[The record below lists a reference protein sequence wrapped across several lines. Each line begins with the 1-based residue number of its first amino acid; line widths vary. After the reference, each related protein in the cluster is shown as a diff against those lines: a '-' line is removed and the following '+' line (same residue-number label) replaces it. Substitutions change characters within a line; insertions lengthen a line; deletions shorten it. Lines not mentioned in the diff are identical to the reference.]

1 MPHRVHAMLWLAIA
15 MSVAGFESRGSIVAR
30 SGQKGSS
37 KLLHIG
43 GDKSASAQGEARA
56 RAGPLLMKHKVESI
70 VGEVIVGEHEEGI
83 PLWQYYGV
91 PNQNKWDLIVDV
103 RSPSEFAEDAI
114 PGSVNH
120 PLLSDS
126 ERAEVGTAYC
136 RKSRFD
142 GRLLGARY
150 VAANLA
156 RIIEQ
161 LSDIPRDA
169 RILVYCWRGGER
181 SNTVTYAL
189 SKIGWHVAQLEGGY
203 KAYRAAVRDQ
213 LYNVNS
219 TLLKSVAFHRI
230 DGPTGCGKGAVLNEL
245 SHVLD
250 LESLAQHRGSAL
262 GDMFAQED
270 IVPQPSQKKF
280 ESALYSTLSRFQGSY
295 CFVEAE
301 SARIGRLQI
310 PSALCA
316 KLVRPELG
324 ATRLDVPL
332 DARIAR
338 IRHMYR
344 LFETPRGSQIL
355 ARKLKLRLRAPRTW
369 LDLIEERDWD
379 ALVRTLLVEHY
390 DPAYEKAQ
398 KRDQSAYEASEVR
411 TSILRLNDLQPDTVR
426 GAARHL
432 GDLIA
437 RNFSTVVTELQ
448 TTGCCSS

>member
-1 MPHRVHAMLWLAIA
+1 MARVAPSMRWLATV
-15 MSVAGFESRGSIVAR
+15 MSVAGFELRGWMIAK
-30 SGQKGSS
+30 SGQKGTAKLIHTGGGKATSS
-37 KLLHIG
+37 
-43 GDKSASAQGEARA
+43 QGESKARA
-56 RAGPLLMKHKVESI
+56 APLLMKHKVESI
-70 VGEVIVGEHEEGI
+70 AGEVIVGEHEQGI
-83 PLWQYYGV
+83 PLWQYYGI

-120 PLLSDS
+120 PVLSDS

-136 RKSRFD
+136 QKSRFD

-156 RIIEQ
+156 RIIEH

-181 SNTVTYAL
+181 SNTVAYAL

-230 DGPTGCGKGAVLNEL
+230 DGPTGCGKGAVLSEL

-262 GDMFAQED
+262 GDIFAQED
-270 IVPQPSQKKF
+270 IMPQPSQKKF
-280 ESALYSTLSRFQGSY
+280 ESALFSTLSRFQGSY

-316 KLVRPELG
+316 KIVRPELG

-344 LFETPRGSQIL
+344 VFETPRGSHIL
-355 ARKLKLRLRAPRTW
+355 ARKLKLRLRAPCTW
-369 LDLIEERDWD
+369 LDLIEGRHWD

-390 DPAYEKAQ
+390 DPAYERAQ
-398 KRDQSAYEASEVR
+398 RRDQSAYDASDVH
-411 TSILRLNDLQPDTVR
+411 TSILRLQDLQPDTVR
-426 GAARHL
+426 VAAQHL
-432 GDLIA
+432 GDVVAHNFRTVSA
-437 RNFSTVVTELQ
+437 R
-448 TTGCCSS
+448 